1 MPYRRPKPELSATDL
16 KAMVEAARAGDAN
29 QVARTLEVFRNF
41 LLTIARREL
50 DSAIRPK
57 VGASDVVQ
65 ETLNEAREGAAAF
78 QGTEETA
85 LKAWLRTMLLRNLLD
100 ARRRYRTRGRVV
112 TRERP
117 LEGDESKEFMVKM
130 AGAKGDPASELL
142 RKQESAERVLAAISR
157 LSKRHQEVIR
167 LRYFDGLSFAE
178 IGHRLGKSEKA
189 TRMLHIRAL
198 ASVAQFH
205 DGDDG

>member
-1 MPYRRPKPELSATDL
+1 
-16 KAMVEAARAGDAN
+16 
-29 QVARTLEVFRNF
+29 LEVFRNF

-50 DSAIRPK
+50 DTAIRPK

-65 ETLNEAREGAAAF
+65 ETLNEAREAAAAF
-78 QGTEETA
+78 QGTDEAA

-100 ARRRYRTRGRVV
+100 ARRKYRTRGRIV

-117 LEGDESKEFMVKM
+117 LEGDESKEFIAKM
-130 AGAKGDPASELL
+130 ASAKGDPASEIL
-142 RKQESAERVLAAISR
+142 RKQESAERVLAAVSR

-178 IGHRLGKSEKA
+178 IAHHLGKTEKA
-189 TRMLHIRAL
+189 ARMLHIRAL
-198 ASVAQFH
+198 ENLAQVH
-205 DGDDG
+205 DGDDR

>member
-1 MPYRRPKPELSATDL
+1 MARRRPKPQLSVADL
-16 KAMVEAARAGDAN
+16 KEMVAAARAGDAN

-78 QGTEETA
+78 QGTNETA

-100 ARRRYRTRGRVV
+100 ARRKYRTRGRIV

-117 LEGDESKEFMVKM
+117 LEGDESKEFI
-130 AGAKGDPASELL
+130 ARLAAAKGDPASEIL
-142 RKQESAERVLAAISR
+142 RKQESAERVLAAIAR

-178 IGHRLGKSEKA
+178 IAHRLGKTEKA
-189 TRMLHIRAL
+189 ARMLQIRAL
-198 ASVAQFH
+198 ESLARFH
-205 DGDDG
+205 DGDDR

>member
-1 MPYRRPKPELSATDL
+1 MARRRPKPQLSVADL
-16 KAMVEAARAGDAN
+16 KEMVAAARAGDAN

-78 QGTEETA
+78 QGTNETA

-100 ARRRYRTRGRVV
+100 ARRKYRTRGRIV

-117 LEGDESKEFMVKM
+117 LEGDESKEFI
-130 AGAKGDPASELL
+130 ARLAAAKGDPASEIL
-142 RKQESAERVLAAISR
+142 RKQESAERVLAAIAR

-178 IGHRLGKSEKA
+178 IAHRLGKTEKA
-189 TRMLHIRAL
+189 ARMLQIRAL
-198 ASVAQFH
+198 ESLARYH
-205 DGDDG
+205 DGDDR

>member
-1 MPYRRPKPELSATDL
+1 MARRRPKPQLSVADL
-16 KAMVEAARAGDAN
+16 KEMVAAARAGDAN

-78 QGTEETA
+78 QGTNETA

-100 ARRRYRTRGRVV
+100 ARRKYRTRGRIV

-117 LEGDESKEFMVKM
+117 LEGDESKEFI
-130 AGAKGDPASELL
+130 ARLAAAKGDPASEIL
-142 RKQESAERVLAAISR
+142 RKQESAQRVLAAISR

-178 IGHRLGKSEKA
+178 IAHRLGKTEKA
-189 TRMLHIRAL
+189 ARMLQIRAL
-198 ASVAQFH
+198 ESLARYH
-205 DGDDG
+205 DGDDR